1 MDFMSKLQALVTFS
15 GETAITPTSI
25 PFHRSLFRKLR
36 QVPVGKV
43 CVQVRVP
50 LLLVAVAVK
59 LGPTV
64 VRCAATFLSNKRKL
78 EVSPDAADVA
88 RAERGI
94 GGLDSTEPIQD
105 LLDVSVPCNPHGLVV
120 RRGRRLCFA
129 GRLAKECQDQF
140 GLIKPTP
147 ANEMVARKWMQLR
160 MVELNV
166 RVAHRADVMPYA
178 LALFFKPTAAM
189 IGAMRMS
196 AARPLEQRDEEFEE
210 GVYTRRRWPR
220 GTPGVGGQYMP
231 LWLPGAVRHTT
242 GRRLEK

>member
-1 MDFMSKLQALVTFS
+1 MFKSV
-15 GETAITPTSI
+15 
-25 PFHRSLFRKLR
+25 FRKLR

-43 CVQVRVP
+43 FVQVRVP

-64 VRCAATFLSNKRKL
+64 VRGAATYFSNRKKL
-78 EVSPDAADVA
+78 EVSPGPADVA
-88 RAERGI
+88 RADRGI
-94 GGLDSTEPIQD
+94 EGLDSGEPIQE
-105 LLDVSVPCNPHGLVV
+105 LLDVAVPGSPHGLVV
-120 RRGRRLCFA
+120 RRGRRMCFA

-140 GLIKPTP
+140 GFIRQTP

-178 LALFFKPTAAM
+178 LALFFKPTAAS
-189 IGAMRMS
+189 IGAMRMA
-196 AARPLEQRDEEFEE
+196 AARPLEQREEEFEE

-220 GTPGVGGQYMP
+220 GTPGVGGQYIPM
-231 LWLPGAVRHTT
+231 WLPGALRHTA